1 MTKEAIEPIETGLS
15 QYTYTKFA
23 LINETIDQSLV
34 SDDHQINDGWTL
46 TGLPDWYNPWIAL
59 TQTVLDM
66 KDNDGQ
72 SLACWSAV
80 VLFHEYI
87 HELMYI
93 DRYTED
99 PTHLSY

>member
-15 QYTYTKFA
+15 QYTYSKFA
-23 LINETIDQSLV
+23 LINKTIDQSLV

-66 KDNDGQ
+66 KDKDGQ
-72 SLACWSAV
+72 PLACWPAV

-87 HELMYI
+87 HALMYI